1 MSGDHNQ
8 FQKPKSYLDDMNEV
22 RKALEM
28 ALMAL
33 EDANDMFSNDCSV
46 EDVYA
51 DEIEALTKVLEKKS
65 FECPRCG
72 HCCQADQ
79 PAQQEPVAWMHTTG
93 TGHVYFRKKPQDKV
107 FNPQPVYTAPPKR
120 EWVGLTDE
128 EIDALSQA
136 PSLTDELMDCVDRLG
151 SEADTVDPRVWQ
163 HLLVYAPKPEEEPV
177 AWITDGGKGEL
188 WWHRSSKFDEEGSL
202 IGPNQDDIPLY
213 TAPPKKQW
221 VGLTLNEA
229 EDFYEKY
236 TDRAE
241 LINAIDRF
249 LEEKNA

>member
-51 DEIEALTKVLEKKS
+51 DEIEALTKVLEKES

-79 PAQQEPVAWMHTTG
+79 PTQQEPIAWMHTTG

-107 FNPQPVYTAPPKR
+107 FNPQPVFTSPPKR
-120 EWVGLTDE
+120 EWVGLTE
-128 EIDALSQA
+128 RE
-136 PSLTDELMDCVDRLG
+136 V
-151 SEADTVDPRVWQ
+151 
-163 HLLVYAPKPEEEPV
+163 
-177 AWITDGGKGEL
+177 
-188 WWHRSSKFDEEGSL
+188 
-202 IGPNQDDIPLY
+202 
-213 TAPPKKQW
+213 
-221 VGLTLNEA
+221 
-229 EDFYEKY
+229 
-236 TDRAE
+236 E
-241 LINAIDRF
+241 LIDEMIETQLLHAERCDHMANSTMAQKQKAWD
-249 LEEKNA
+249 LERVELLRKLKEKNA